1 MLINTHKLKLALAQ
15 SNPTLSLL
23 SYGSASLLL
32 LRLDRYTASEDLRS
46 GCGRGS
52 RLVGLEDHQWLE
64 WVWILSRV
72 YGVVWMTAYL
82 AHGNAWELGRWCWW
96 VWRTSA
102 LADCNTVNSCRSH
115 CLEWA
120 QPMTARET
128 KAWATEWP
136 TSPNRK
142 TDDTLTDGQHVS
154 VRGAAEISRYYF
166 LLLPTPPAHVC
177 VCQIT
182 NSKCMWEFWVDALP
196 GR

>member
-46 GCGRGS
+46 GCGQGS

-128 KAWATEWP
+128 KAWAT
-136 TSPNRK
+136 
-142 TDDTLTDGQHVS
+142 DDPHPQTERQTIHWLMDNMWVS
-154 VRGAAEISRYYF
+154 GELLRFLGIISCCSQ
-166 LLLPTPPAHVC
+166 PPLHMC
-177 VCQIT
+177 V
-182 NSKCMWEFWVDALP
+182 SAK
-196 GR
+196 